1 MTHWKQGV
9 GFTAVEGAL
18 AFLSVRWESRGQC
31 PSFMEAEPEAIFRN
45 RKAIHR
51 SWNKEEEVP
60 GFPVV
65 TQFLLPVLPSL

>member
-1 MTHWKQGV
+1 
-9 GFTAVEGAL
+9 
-18 AFLSVRWESRGQC
+18 
-31 PSFMEAEPEAIFRN
+31 MEAEPEAIFRN